1 MENILLCINAVLPL
15 FIIIG
20 LGFAARQ
27 LKMLGVADVLKM
39 NKIAFY
45 IFMPFM
51 MFSNIYQADLS
62 TAVNPRLIAFAV
74 VSVLAVFMLS
84 IGFTL
89 LYTKD
94 KGKQGVIIQGIFR
107 SNYVIIGLPIAGAL
121 VPGSDLSPV
130 AILVAIVVTEFN
142 VLAVISLSLFN
153 GKAPSVKSALL
164 NIVTNPL
171 ILSSLAGIAFLLLDI
186 RLPQFLSSAVE
197 DLSGVASPLMLFL
210 LGAFIDFKAI
220 GKYRRDLI
228 CVCTGRL
235 LVVPAIFLTLGYIL
249 GFQGLEFAILI
260 GIFASSAAVAS
271 FTMAQQMGG
280 NAELAGDIVILTS
293 ALCPFTIFLWSLLST
308 TLGAI

>member
-1 MENILLCINAVLPL
+1 MENILLCVNAVLPL

-94 KGKQGVIIQGIFR
+94 KGKQGGIIQGIFR

-164 NIVTNPL
+164 NIVANPL
-171 ILSSLAGIAFLLLDI
+171 ILS
-186 RLPQFLSSAVE
+186 
-197 DLSGVASPLMLFL
+197 
-210 LGAFIDFKAI
+210 
-220 GKYRRDLI
+220 
-228 CVCTGRL
+228 
-235 LVVPAIFLTLGYIL
+235 
-249 GFQGLEFAILI
+249 
-260 GIFASSAAVAS
+260 
-271 FTMAQQMGG
+271 
-280 NAELAGDIVILTS
+280 
-293 ALCPFTIFLWSLLST
+293 
-308 TLGAI
+308 

>member
-1 MENILLCINAVLPL
+1 MENILLCVNAVLPL

-27 LKMLGVADVLKM
+27 LKMHGVADVLKM
-39 NKIAFY
+39 NKIAFC

-94 KGKQGVIIQGIFR
+94 KGKQGVIVQGIFR

-153 GKAPSVKSALL
+153 GKAPSIKSALL

-249 GFQGLEFAILI
+249 GFRGLEFAILI